1 MTIPTTHSQKNPF
14 DADTNARP
22 IRVCFVTLRAY
33 PLFNSS
39 VNAVFG
45 GAEVDL
51 YLLATELAR
60 DARFK
65 VSFIVGDYGQPRIE
79 QRDNVTLIKSLN
91 VNRSYFLYA
100 GKIWNAL
107 RRADADIYV
116 QEACS
121 LLTTTIAL
129 FCKWHHKRFIYRT
142 ASRREAKGDYL
153 RDHPFRGRLVH
164 WAFRTAAVLIAQN
177 EEDRLEFRR
186 FNLESVVIR
195 NVCRLHEMNEN
206 RRQYV
211 LWVGRSESVKRPDLL
226 IALARQCPD
235 IPFVMICPRADND
248 PHYNDL
254 MHEASSLPN
263 LKFIPGVPFDQVDT
277 YFGNALLHVNTSD
290 SEGFPNTFVQACK
303 AATPILSLSVNPDSF
318 LDRYDCGRC
327 ANGNWEQFIDL
338 FKALLQPDFAGQL
351 GQHGLDYVRQH
362 HDIRQIIEQYK
373 ILFLPAGETNSQ
385 SHQKISPG

>member
-1 MTIPTTHSQKNPF
+1 MTNPTTHSQKNPF

-129 FCKWHHKRFIYRT
+129 FCKLHHRRFIYRT
-142 ASRREAKGDYL
+142 AHTDETDGTYVRQ
-153 RDHPFRGRLVH
+153 HPVRGRLVE
-164 WAFRTAAVLIAQN
+164 WAFRSANRLVAQN
-177 EEDRLEFRR
+177 DEDRQRLKQRLR
-186 FNLESVVIR
+186 LDSTVIR
-195 NVCRLHEMNEN
+195 NACRLKEKQNHPREMI
-206 RRQYV
+206 
-211 LWVGRSESVKRPDLL
+211 LWVGRSDTFKRPHLFVQ
-226 IALARQCPD
+226 LARLFPQY
-235 IPFVMICPRADND
+235 PFTMISSRADKD
-248 PHYNDL
+248 TEYDTL
-254 MHEASSLPN
+254 VQEAQSVPN
-263 LKFIPGVPFDQVDT
+263 LTFIPGLPFEQADV
-277 YFGNALLHVNTSD
+277 YFEKARLFVSTSQ
-290 SEGFPNTFVQACK
+290 SEGYPNTFVQACK
-303 AATPILSLSVNPDSF
+303 AGTPILSLSVNPDSF

-338 FKALLQPDFAGQL
+338 FKALLQSDVAGQL

-362 HDIRQIIEQYK
+362 HDIREIIEQYK
-373 ILFLPAGETNSQ
+373 ILFLPPNNS
-385 SHQKISPG
+385 